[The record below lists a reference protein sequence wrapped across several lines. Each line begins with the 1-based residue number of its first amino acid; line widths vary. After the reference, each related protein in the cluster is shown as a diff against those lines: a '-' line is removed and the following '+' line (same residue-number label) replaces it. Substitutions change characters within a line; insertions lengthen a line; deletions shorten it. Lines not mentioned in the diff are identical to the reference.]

1 MSIYFPPS
9 LTEFKPRWQVFST
22 WTEHMP
28 FGYDLIAA
36 VRPRTLV
43 ELGVYR
49 GLSYF
54 AFCQSVQTHR
64 LKTRCYAVD
73 TWEGDKHTDSYGE
86 DIWEEV
92 SAHNK
97 SHYSDFSTLM
107 RMTFEAALPRFED
120 KSVDLIHL
128 DGLHTYEAVKAD
140 FENWYPKLRAGGIF
154 LFHDIRARLQDFGVW
169 RFWDELEQE
178 HETFAFDQGYGLGVL
193 RKPGGRRKH
202 DRPLLRLL
210 FHPEQRERKR
220 LKDFYAH
227 VARHAELKRKR
238 ERQVKL
244 REKLKSTPRAAAG
257 KG

>member
-1 MSIYFPPS
+1 MAIYFPPS
-9 LTEFKPRWQVFST
+9 LTRFEPRWQVFST

-28 FGYDLIAA
+28 FGYDLIGAA
-36 VRPRTLV
+36 RPRTLV

-54 AFCQSVQTHR
+54 TFCQSVQAHR
-64 LKTRCYAVD
+64 LKTQCYAVD

-86 DIWEEV
+86 DVWEEV
-92 SAHNK
+92 SAHN
-97 SHYSDFSTLM
+97 SAHYSGFSQLL
-107 RMTFEAALPRFED
+107 RMTFEQALPQFED

-128 DGLHTYEAVKAD
+128 DGFHTHEAVKED
-140 FENWYPKLRAGGIF
+140 FGHWYPKLRPGGLF

-202 DRPLLRLL
+202 DRPLLRQL
-210 FHPEQRERKR
+210 FHPDWSERKR

-227 VARHAELKRKR
+227 VARHAELRRKR
-238 ERQVKL
+238 ERQVRL
-244 REKLKSTPRAAAG
+244 REKQRPRSRAAVGEA
-257 KG
+257 